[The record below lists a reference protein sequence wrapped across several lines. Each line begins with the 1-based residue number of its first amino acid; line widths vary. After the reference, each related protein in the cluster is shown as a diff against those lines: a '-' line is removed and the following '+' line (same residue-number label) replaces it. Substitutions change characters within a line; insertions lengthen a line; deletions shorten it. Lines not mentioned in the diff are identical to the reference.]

1 MKNTSLPSGASM
13 SEDERRPF
21 DLIPLHKVKRRAVP
35 WLWPSWVPANGVTL
49 LPGDPKLAK
58 STLALDWAARLSRGE
73 IGDPDRA
80 PTSIVVTGEDPVAEV
95 VEPRVA
101 AAGGELCHVHVLDV
115 TDPEAVFTLP
125 EHIPDL
131 EQRIYEI
138 GAQLT
143 IIDPLNRFLAETVDG
158 HKDQS
163 IRRAMGPLHEVAER
177 QRCAI
182 VVVAHLNKAMSA
194 NPLYR
199 VGGSIGLT
207 GAARSVLLFAKDP
220 EDLEGERGRYR
231 ILAQA
236 GSNYGQQQPSR
247 RYVIEPT
254 LLPADDDV
262 PVVET
267 IRLVDEGEVE
277 IAASDLLATPSSEER
292 GALDEACHFLR
303 GELTNGPEPAE
314 EVRKRARNARIAD
327 RTLDRAREKLGVH
340 ASRTGGIGSAGH
352 WEWSLRTPK
361 GVGAPSDGDVGAL
374 SENRSRMGD
383 PGRSEPLRLPTADS
397 GDLSREN
404 GRGCPTHRDAPVP
417 GCRYCRGD
425 RG

>member
-1 MKNTSLPSGASM
+1 M

-21 DLIPLHKVKRRAVP
+21 DLIPLYKIKRRAVP
-35 WLWPSWVPANGVTL
+35 WLWRGWVPANGVTL

-58 STLALDWAARLSRGE
+58 STLALDWAAKLSRGE
-73 IGDPDRA
+73 IGDPNRA

-125 EHIPDL
+125 EHTADL
-131 EQRIYEI
+131 EQRIFEI
-138 GAQLT
+138 GAQLA

-158 HKDQS
+158 HKDQA
-163 IRRAMGPLHEVAER
+163 IRRAMGPLHQVAER

-182 VVVAHLNKAMSA
+182 VVVAHLNKAMGA

-220 EDLEGERGRYR
+220 EDPDGERGRRR

-247 RYVIEPT
+247 RYRIEPT
-254 LLPADDDV
+254 LLPAEDGT
-262 PVVET
+262 PEVET
-267 IRLVDEGEVE
+267 IRLIDEGEVE
-277 IAASDLLATPSSEER
+277 IAASDLLSTPTGEARS
-292 GALDEACHFLR
+292 ALEEACDFLNA
-303 GELTNGPEPAE
+303 ELADGSQPAE
-314 EVRKRARNARIAD
+314 DVRRRARKAGIAD
-327 RTLDRAREKLGVH
+327 RTLDRARDKRGVKPH
-340 ASRTGGIGSAGH
+340 RVGGIGSAGH
-352 WEWSLRTPK
+352 WEWSLTTPK
-361 GVGAPSDGDVGAL
+361 GAGALSDRDVGAL
-374 SENRSRMGD
+374 SENRAGMRDSGA
-383 PGRSEPLRLPTADS
+383 SEPLRTPTESVASLD
-397 GDLSREN
+397 GAN
-404 GRGCPTHRDAPVP
+404 AQNAGCPSHPDRPAS